1 MEEKVRIAVE
11 NYYSFIKYYQENRLF
26 FDNKICGILDKID
39 SQIVE
44 AWSDFMTY
52 ELNLDKLSTESEF
65 RKEQREV
72 MKKCWNVI
80 KEDVPKLKTDL
91 EDEFRKLLGVI

>member
-1 MEEKVRIAVE
+1 
-11 NYYSFIKYYQENRLF
+11 
-26 FDNKICGILDKID
+26 
-39 SQIVE
+39 
-44 AWSDFMTY
+44 MTY